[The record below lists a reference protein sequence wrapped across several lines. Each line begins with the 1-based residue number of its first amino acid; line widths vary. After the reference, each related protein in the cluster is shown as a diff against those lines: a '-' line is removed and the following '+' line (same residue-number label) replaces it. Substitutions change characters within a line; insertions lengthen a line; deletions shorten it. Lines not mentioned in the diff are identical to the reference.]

1 MSNKILFL
9 EDDAL
14 FAESVIDFLEE
25 EGYEVHF
32 SPNGESALEA
42 TYEQKF
48 SLYLLDINVPLID
61 GLTFLKELRESN
73 DETPAIFL
81 TSHKDKEVLKN
92 SFAIGAD
99 DYLSKPFDI
108 DELLLRIEALLRR
121 VKKVKH
127 KCINL
132 LCHDEVHKRILYDGD
147 EIDLSKKEY
156 ELLLIL
162 MQHANQVVPRELMI
176 DSLWSCSKTG
186 STGAIR
192 VYINRIKQLIPALDI
207 QNIRGIGYKLV
218 S

>member
-1 MSNKILFL
+1 MNKILFL
-9 EDDAL
+9 EDDIL

-32 SPNGESALEA
+32 APNGQSVLEA
-42 TYEQKF
+42 TYENKF

-61 GLTFLKELRESN
+61 GMTCLKELRQVG

-81 TSHKDKEVLKN
+81 TSHKDKEILKN

-99 DYLSKPFDI
+99 DYITKPFDI
-108 DELLLRIEALLRR
+108 DELLLRIEAVLRR
-121 VKKVKH
+121 TKKTKH
-127 KCINL
+127 KCVNL
-132 LCHDEVHKRILYDGD
+132 LCHDEVHKRILYDEV

-162 MQHANQVVPRELMI
+162 MQHANNVVPRELMM
-176 DSLWSCSKTG
+176 DELWSCSESG
-186 STGAIR
+186 SSGAIR
-192 VYINRIKQLIPALDI
+192 VYINRIKQLIPALEI
-207 QNIRGIGYKLV
+207 ENIRGIGYKLV

>member
-1 MSNKILFL
+1 MSKILFL
-9 EDDAL
+9 EDDTL

-25 EGYEVHF
+25 EGYMVHYT
-32 SPNGESALEA
+32 PNGQNALEA
-42 TYEQKF
+42 TYKNRYD
-48 SLYLLDINVPLID
+48 LYLLDINVPLID
-61 GLTFLKELRESN
+61 GLTFLKELRESD

-81 TSHKDKEVLKN
+81 TSYKDKEVLKN

-99 DYLSKPFDI
+99 DYLCKPFDI

-121 VKKVKH
+121 TKKEKH

-132 LCHDEVHKRILYDGD
+132 LCHDEVHKRILYDGM
-147 EIDLSKKEY
+147 EVDLSKKEY

-162 MQHANQVVPRELMI
+162 MQHANQVVPRELII
-176 DSLWSCSKTG
+176 DSLWSCSEAG
-186 STGAIR
+186 SAGAIR
-192 VYINRIKQLIPALDI
+192 VYINRIKQLIPILDI